1 EGMKLAAARAIADI
15 VGDER
20 SAEYIVPSVFDTKV
34 VEAVARAVQQAA
46 IDEGVARRELLMPDD
61 EAAQEPVGAR

>member
-1 EGMKLAAARAIADI
+1 
-15 VGDER
+15 
-20 SAEYIVPSVFDTKV
+20 VPSVFDTKV

-61 EAAQEPVGAR
+61 EAAQEPAGVR